1 MPSTA
6 LGVAEYY
13 VDRYPGLLDAIV
25 LDIADAKQA
34 TAVEALGVQALVV
47 KTVMTSLQD
56 REQLAAD
63 VLKFAE
69 RLSLV

>member
-1 MPSTA
+1 
-6 LGVAEYY
+6 

-34 TAVEALGVQALVV
+34 TAVEALGLQALVV

-56 REQLAAD
+56 REQLADD
-63 VLKFAE
+63 VLTFAA
-69 RLSLV
+69 RHSQV

>member
-1 MPSTA
+1 MALRFTRFPSA
-6 LGVAEYY
+6 
-13 VDRYPGLLDAIV
+13 
-25 LDIADAKQA
+25 
-34 TAVEALGVQALVV
+34 AVEALGVQALVV